1 MQWGLV
7 KQGVVLPHKFAANA
21 LWTWGFHNHDFELSS
36 NLKKY
41 IQVLVVHRSSEA
53 KFVKDPIYRT
63 KVIVQKRP
71 YCQKFYL

>member
-41 IQVLVVHRSSEA
+41 TSISGAPIIGSLDLSVAWEA
-53 KFVKDPIYRT
+53 ST
-63 KVIVQKRP
+63 Q
-71 YCQKFYL
+71 